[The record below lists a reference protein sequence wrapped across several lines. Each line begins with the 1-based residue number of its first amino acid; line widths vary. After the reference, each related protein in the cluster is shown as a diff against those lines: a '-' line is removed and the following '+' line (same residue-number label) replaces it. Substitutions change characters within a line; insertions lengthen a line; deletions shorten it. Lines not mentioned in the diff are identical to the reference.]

1 MFLEAFLCTL
11 LILNSCIETTMS
23 SKTSP
28 LSFGAFVTKN
38 ATVFK
43 IHAPRS
49 TRVHLVIFNLPEDET
64 GVEYEMTK
72 QVNGD
77 FTIELVDAGV
87 GTIYGFRLEGPLNNP
102 NLIIADPYSKAAVTQ
117 NSMSHVAKSLVI
129 DDTYDWED
137 DTWIQIDPRDLV
149 IYEMH
154 VRDMTA
160 HPTSTANQKGTYAGL
175 AEAGQNGGIEH
186 IKAMGVNAVQILPI
200 QDFANF
206 EEPFKDNKAPLSN
219 DWNPYERNH
228 WGYMT
233 TFFFA
238 PESYYASDGTDAPG
252 TWNGKDGR
260 AVNEI
265 KDMVKAFHMA
275 GIAVIMD
282 VVYNHVSNFDW
293 HPLKYIDREMYFR
306 LDKDGDYITHSGCGN
321 DTRSEHPKMRQLI
334 LESVKYWMT
343 EYHIDGFRFDLG
355 NLINAETRQLII
367 DELKAINP
375 HVILLAEPW
384 GNGYDPDGFSDMGW
398 ASFNDQFRD
407 GLKGSVFDVEEKGF
421 LFGQYRG
428 KDDQNILQ
436 CLVMGSLREYDGQYI
451 RSAHSVNYLEC
462 HDNHTFGD
470 RLRITGGFV
479 DKDEKITN
487 TQKNALVQDKLLAMN
502 KLGALFLFTSQGITF
517 IHEGQEWA
525 RSKVVAET
533 TVPDKH
539 IGLIDHN
546 SYEKDNETNWL
557 NWNEREMNR
566 ELVDYYKG
574 LIELRKQYSEFRHS
588 KPKDF
593 TFVDVG
599 EKVAV
604 AYILKDRFV
613 VILNGENEDT
623 LELDIPAG
631 QWNILADE
639 KLVNLENQQLVSNK
653 ISVPPSSGIVLKRN

>member
-1 MFLEAFLCTL
+1 
-11 LILNSCIETTMS
+11 MS
-23 SKTSP
+23 SKASP
-28 LSFGAFVTKN
+28 LSYGAFVTKN
-38 ATVFK
+38 AITFK

-64 GVEYEMTK
+64 GVEHGMTK
-72 QVNGD
+72 QDNGD
-77 FTIELVDAGV
+77 FTIELNDAGV
-87 GTIYGFRLEGPLNNP
+87 GTIYGFRLEGPLNAP
-102 NLIIADPYSKAAVTQ
+102 DLIIADPYSKAAITQ
-117 NSMSHVAKSLVI
+117 NSMRHVAKSLVV

-137 DTWIQIDPRDLV
+137 DTWIQIDPHDLI

-160 HPTSTANQKGTYAGL
+160 HPTSTANQKGTYLGL
-175 AEAGQNGGIEH
+175 VEAGQNSGIEH
-186 IKAMGVNAVQILPI
+186 LKSMSVNAVQILPI

-206 EEPFKDNKAPLSN
+206 EVPFKDNKAPLYN

-265 KDMVKAFHMA
+265 KDMVKAFHKA

-282 VVYNHVSNFDW
+282 VVYNHVSNYDW
-293 HPLKYIDREMYFR
+293 QPLKYIDRKMYFR
-306 LDKDGDYITHSGCGN
+306 LDKNSNYIANSGCGN
-321 DTRSEHPKMRQLI
+321 DTRSEHPQMRQLI
-334 LESVKYWMT
+334 LESIKYWMT

-355 NLINAETRQLII
+355 NMIDAETRQFII

-375 HVILLAEPW
+375 YVILLAEPW
-384 GNGYDPDGFSDMGW
+384 GNGYDPSGFSDMGW
-398 ASFNDQFRD
+398 ATFNDQFRD
-407 GLKGSVFDVEEKGF
+407 GLNGGVSDVKEKGF

-428 KDDQNILQ
+428 QEDQKNLQ

-451 RSAHSVNYLEC
+451 KSDHSVNYLEC

-487 TQKNALVQDKLLAMN
+487 TEKNAFVQDKLLAMN

-525 RSKVVAET
+525 RSKVVVET
-533 TVPDKH
+533 TVPDEYVGK
-539 IGLIDHN
+539 IDHN

-557 NWNEREMNR
+557 NWNEREMNH

-588 KPKDF
+588 KPEDF
-593 TFVDVG
+593 EFMDVG

-639 KLVNLENQQLVSNK
+639 KLVNLENQQLISNK
-653 ISVPPSSGIVLKRN
+653 IIVPPSAGIVLKRN

>member
-1 MFLEAFLCTL
+1 
-11 LILNSCIETTMS
+11 
-23 SKTSP
+23 
-28 LSFGAFVTKN
+28 
-38 ATVFK
+38 
-43 IHAPRS
+43 
-49 TRVHLVIFNLPEDET
+49 
-64 GVEYEMTK
+64 
-72 QVNGD
+72 
-77 FTIELVDAGV
+77 
-87 GTIYGFRLEGPLNNP
+87 
-102 NLIIADPYSKAAVTQ
+102 
-117 NSMSHVAKSLVI
+117 
-129 DDTYDWED
+129 
-137 DTWIQIDPRDLV
+137 
-149 IYEMH
+149 MH

-355 NLINAETRQLII
+355 NLIDAETRQLII

-384 GNGYDPDGFSDMGW
+384 GNGYDPDGFSDIGW
-398 ASFNDQFRD
+398 ATFNDQFRD
-407 GLKGSVFDVEEKGF
+407 GLRGGVSDVEEKGF

-428 KDDQNILQ
+428 QDDQNFLQ

-451 RSAHSVNYLEC
+451 KSAHSVNYLEC

-487 TQKNALVQDKLLAMN
+487 TEKNVLVQDKLLAMN

-525 RSKVVAET
+525 RSKVVVET
-533 TVPDKH
+533 TVPDEHVGK
-539 IGLIDHN
+539 IDHN

-588 KPKDF
+588 KPEDF
-593 TFVDVG
+593 EFMDVG

-604 AYILKDRFV
+604 AYILKNRFV

-623 LELDIPAG
+623 LEFDISAD
-631 QWNILADE
+631 QWYILADE
-639 KLVNLENQQLVSNK
+639 KIVNLENQQLVSNK
-653 ISVPPSSGIVLKRN
+653 IIVPPSSGIVLKRN

>member
-1 MFLEAFLCTL
+1 MNIKNTQ
-11 LILNSCIETTMS
+11 
-23 SKTSP
+23 
-28 LSFGAFVTKN
+28 LSYGAFVFKN
-38 ATVFK
+38 STTFK
-43 IHAPRS
+43 IHAPKS
-49 TRVHLVIFNLPEDET
+49 THAYLVIFDSPEAEKGT
-64 GVEYEMTK
+64 EYEMVK
-72 QVNGD
+72 KDNGD
-77 FTIELVDAGV
+77 FVYELENVGYGTYYGYRLKGRLNDANV
-87 GTIYGFRLEGPLNNP
+87 
-102 NLIIADPYSKAAVTQ
+102 IIADPYSKAAVTQ

-129 DDTYDWED
+129 DDTYDWGD
-137 DTWIQIDPRDLV
+137 DTWIKIDPHDLI

-154 VRDMTA
+154 IRDMTA
-160 HPTSTANQKGTYAGL
+160 HPTSTAMQKGTYAGL

-186 IKAMGVNAVQILPI
+186 IEAMGVNAVQILPI

-206 EEPFKDNKAPLSN
+206 EVPFKDNKAPLYN

-233 TFFFA
+233 AFFFA
-238 PESYYASDGTDAPG
+238 PESYYASDGTDIPG
-252 TWNGKDGR
+252 SWNGRDGR
-260 AVNEI
+260 SINEI
-265 KDMVKAFHMA
+265 KDMVKAFHKKD
-275 GIAVIMD
+275 IAVIMD
-282 VVYNHVSNFDW
+282 VVYNHVSNYDW
-293 HPLKYIDREMYFR
+293 QPLKYIDREMYFR
-306 LDKDGDYITHSGCGN
+306 LDKNSNYIANSGCGN

-334 LESVKYWMT
+334 LESIKYWMT

-355 NLINAETRQLII
+355 NLIDAETRQLII

-398 ASFNDQFRD
+398 ATFNDQFRD
-407 GLKGSVFDVEEKGF
+407 GLKGGVSDVEEKGF
-421 LFGQYRG
+421 LFGQYR
-428 KDDQNILQ
+428 DQKILQ

-451 RSAHSVNYLEC
+451 KSAHSVNYLEC
-462 HDNHTFGD
+462 HDDYTFGD
-470 RLRITGGFV
+470 RLRIAGGFV

-487 TQKNALVQDKLLAMN
+487 TEKNALVQDKLLAMN

-533 TVPDKH
+533 TVPDEHVGK
-539 IGLIDHN
+539 IDHN

-588 KPKDF
+588 KPEDF
-593 TFVDVG
+593 EFMDVG

-631 QWNILADE
+631 HWNILADE
-639 KLVNLENQQLVSNK
+639 KRVNLENQQLVSNK
-653 ISVPPSSGIVLKRN
+653 IIVPPSSGIVLKRN

>member
-1 MFLEAFLCTL
+1 
-11 LILNSCIETTMS
+11 MS
-23 SKTSP
+23 SKASP
-28 LSFGAFVTKN
+28 LSYGAFVTKN
-38 ATVFK
+38 AITFK

-64 GVEYEMTK
+64 GVEHGMTK
-72 QVNGD
+72 QDNGD
-77 FTIELVDAGV
+77 FTIESNEAGV
-87 GTIYGFRLEGPLNNP
+87 GTIYGFRLEGPLNAP
-102 NLIIADPYSKAAVTQ
+102 DLIIADPYSKAAITQ
-117 NSMSHVAKSLVI
+117 NSMRHVAKSLVV

-137 DTWIQIDPRDLV
+137 DTWIQIDPRDLI

-160 HPTSTANQKGTYAGL
+160 HPTSTAHQKGTYLGL
-175 AEAGQNGGIEH
+175 VEGGQNSGIEH
-186 IKAMGVNAVQILPI
+186 LKSMSVNAVQILPI

-206 EEPFKDNKAPLSN
+206 EVPFKDNKAPLYN

-265 KDMVKAFHMA
+265 KDMVKAFHKA

-282 VVYNHVSNFDW
+282 VVYNHVSNYDW
-293 HPLKYIDREMYFR
+293 QPLKYIDRKMYFR
-306 LDKDGDYITHSGCGN
+306 LDKNSNYIANSGCGN
-321 DTRSEHPKMRQLI
+321 DTRSEHPQMRQLI
-334 LESVKYWMT
+334 LESIKYWMT

-355 NLINAETRQLII
+355 NLIDAETRQFII

-375 HVILLAEPW
+375 YVILLAEPW
-384 GNGYDPDGFSDMGW
+384 GNGYDPSGFSDMGW
-398 ASFNDQFRD
+398 ATFNDQFRD
-407 GLKGSVFDVEEKGF
+407 GLNGGVSDVEEKGF

-428 KDDQNILQ
+428 QEDQKNLQ

-451 RSAHSVNYLEC
+451 KSDHSVNYLEC

-479 DKDEKITN
+479 DKDEKINN
-487 TQKNALVQDKLLAMN
+487 TEKNAFVQDKLLAMN

-525 RSKVVAET
+525 RSKVIVET
-533 TVPDKH
+533 TVPDEYVGK
-539 IGLIDHN
+539 IDHN

-588 KPKDF
+588 KPEDF
-593 TFVDVG
+593 EFMDVG

-639 KLVNLENQQLVSNK
+639 KLVNLEKQQLVSNK
-653 ISVPPSSGIVLKRN
+653 IIVPPSSGIVLKRN

>member
-1 MFLEAFLCTL
+1 
-11 LILNSCIETTMS
+11 MS
-23 SKTSP
+23 SKASP
-28 LSFGAFVTKN
+28 LSYGAFVTKN
-38 ATVFK
+38 AITFK

-49 TRVHLVIFNLPEDET
+49 IRAHLVIFNLPEDET

-72 QVNGD
+72 QDNGD
-77 FTIELVDAGV
+77 FTTELVDAGV

-102 NLIIADPYSKAAVTQ
+102 DLIIADPYSKAAITQ
-117 NSMSHVAKSLVI
+117 NSMRHVAKSLVV
-129 DDTYDWED
+129 DDIYDWRD
-137 DTWIQIDPRDLV
+137 DNWIQIDPRDLV

-154 VRDMTA
+154 VRDMTT

-206 EEPFKDNKAPLSN
+206 EEPFKNNKTPLSN
-219 DWNPYERNH
+219 DSNTYERNH

-238 PESYYASDGTDAPG
+238 PESYYASDGTDTPG
-252 TWNGKDGR
+252 NWNGKDGR

-265 KDMVKAFHMA
+265 KDMVKAFHEA

-282 VVYNHVSNFDW
+282 VVYNHVSNYDW
-293 HPLKYIDREMYFR
+293 QPLKYIDREMYFR
-306 LDKDGDYITHSGCGN
+306 LEKDGDYITHSGCGN

-334 LESVKYWMT
+334 LESIKYWMT

-355 NLINAETRQLII
+355 NLIDAETRQLII
-367 DELKAINP
+367 DELKSINP

-384 GNGYDPDGFSDMGW
+384 GNGYDPGGFSDMGW
-398 ASFNDQFRD
+398 ATFNDQFRD
-407 GLKGSVFDVEEKGF
+407 GLKGGVSDVEEKGF
-421 LFGQYRG
+421 LFGQYR
-428 KDDQNILQ
+428 DQKFLQ

-451 RSAHSVNYLEC
+451 KSAHSVNYLEC
-462 HDNHTFGD
+462 HDDYTFGD
-470 RLRITGGFV
+470 RLRIAGGFV

-487 TQKNALVQDKLLAMN
+487 TEKNALVKDKLLAMN

-533 TVPDKH
+533 TVPDEHVGK
-539 IGLIDHN
+539 IDHN

-574 LIELRKQYSEFRHS
+574 LIELRKQFSEFRYS
-588 KPKDF
+588 KPEDF
-593 TFVDVG
+593 EFIDVD

-631 QWNILADE
+631 HWNIVADE
-639 KLVNLENQQLVSNK
+639 KRVNLENQQLISNK

>member
-1 MFLEAFLCTL
+1 MNIKNTQ
-11 LILNSCIETTMS
+11 
-23 SKTSP
+23 
-28 LSFGAFVTKN
+28 LSYGAFVFKN
-38 ATVFK
+38 STTFK
-43 IHAPRS
+43 IHAPKS
-49 TRVHLVIFNLPEDET
+49 THAYLVIFDSPEAEKGT
-64 GVEYEMTK
+64 EYEMVK
-72 QVNGD
+72 KDNGD
-77 FTIELVDAGV
+77 FVYELENVGYGTYYGYRLKGRLNDANV
-87 GTIYGFRLEGPLNNP
+87 
-102 NLIIADPYSKAAVTQ
+102 IIADPYSKAAVTQ

-129 DDTYDWED
+129 DDTYDWGD
-137 DTWIQIDPRDLV
+137 DTWIKIDPHDLI

-154 VRDMTA
+154 IRDMTA
-160 HPTSTANQKGTYAGL
+160 HPTSTAMQKGTYAGL

-186 IKAMGVNAVQILPI
+186 IEAMGVNAVQILPI

-206 EEPFKDNKAPLSN
+206 EVPFKDNKAPLYN

-233 TFFFA
+233 AFFFA
-238 PESYYASDGTDAPG
+238 PESYYASDGTDIPG
-252 TWNGKDGR
+252 SWNGRDGR
-260 AVNEI
+260 SINEI
-265 KDMVKAFHMA
+265 KDMVKAFHKKD
-275 GIAVIMD
+275 IAVIMD
-282 VVYNHVSNFDW
+282 VVYNHVSNYDW
-293 HPLKYIDREMYFR
+293 QPLKYIDREMYFR
-306 LDKDGDYITHSGCGN
+306 LDKNSNYIANSGCGN
-321 DTRSEHPKMRQLI
+321 DTRSEHPKMQQLI

-343 EYHIDGFRFDLG
+343 EYHVDGFRFDLG
-355 NLINAETRQLII
+355 NLIDAETRQLII
-367 DELKAINP
+367 DKLKAINP

-398 ASFNDQFRD
+398 ATFNDQFRD
-407 GLKGSVFDVEEKGF
+407 GLKGGVSDVEEKGF
-421 LFGQYRG
+421 LFGQYR
-428 KDDQNILQ
+428 DQKILQ

-451 RSAHSVNYLEC
+451 KSAHSVNYLEC
-462 HDNHTFGD
+462 HDDYTFGD
-470 RLRITGGFV
+470 RLRIAGGFV

-487 TQKNALVQDKLLAMN
+487 TEKNALVQDKLLAMN

-533 TVPDKH
+533 TVPDEHVGK
-539 IGLIDHN
+539 IDHN

-588 KPKDF
+588 KPEDF
-593 TFVDVG
+593 EFMDVG

-639 KLVNLENQQLVSNK
+639 KRVNLENQQLVSNK
-653 ISVPPSSGIVLKRN
+653 IIVPPSSGIVLKRN

>member
-1 MFLEAFLCTL
+1 MLKIGIIIITL
-11 LILNSCIETTMS
+11 FMS
-23 SKTSP
+23 AYSKESP
-28 LSFGAFVTKN
+28 TLSYGAFVQGNQT
-38 ATVFK
+38 TFK

-49 TRVHLVIFNLPEDET
+49 TEVNLVIFEKPDDET
-64 GVEYEMTK
+64 GYKHPMVKNESGDWTLTLSDVGIGTLYGYRLSGP
-72 QVNGD
+72 VND
-77 FTIELVDAGV
+77 STI
-87 GTIYGFRLEGPLNNP
+87 
-102 NLIIADPYSKAAVTQ
+102 IIADPYSKAAVTQ

-137 DTWIQIDPRDLV
+137 DTWIEIDPRDLV

-206 EEPFKDNKAPLSN
+206 EVPFKDNKAPLYN

-238 PESYYASDGTDAPG
+238 PESYYASNGTNDPQA
-252 TWNGKDGR
+252 WNGTDGR
-260 AVNEI
+260 AVHEL
-265 KDMVKAFHMA
+265 KDMVKAFHKEN
-275 GIAVIMD
+275 IVVILD
-282 VVYNHVSNFDW
+282 VVYNHVSQFDNN
-293 HPLKYIDREMYFR
+293 PLKFIDRDLYFR
-306 LDKDGDYITHSGCGN
+306 FDKNGKWSTKSGCGN
-321 DTRSEHPKMRQLI
+321 DCKTESPPMRNLI
-334 LESVKYWMT
+334 LESLKYSMK
-343 EYHIDGFRFDLG
+343 EYHVDGFRFDLG
-355 NLINAETRQLII
+355 QLIDPETRDII
-367 DELKAINP
+367 ILELRAINP
-375 HVILLAEPW
+375 NVIILAEPW
-384 GNGYDPDGFSDMGW
+384 GGGYNPHGFSDQGW

-407 GLKGSVFDVEEKGF
+407 GLKGSLFDINDKGF
-421 LFGQYRG
+421 LFGKLRKGDNQKFFRR
-428 KDDQNILQ
+428 LA
-436 CLVMGSLREYDGQYI
+436 MGSLGEHGGQYI
-451 RSAHSVNYLEC
+451 SSDHSVNYLES
-462 HDNHTFGD
+462 HDDLTFGD

-479 DKDEKITN
+479 EKHDVITDRKSHAKVDGN
-487 TQKNALVQDKLLAMN
+487 LMSMS
-502 KLGALFLFTSQGITF
+502 KLGALYLFTSQGIVF
-517 IHEGQEWA
+517 MHQGQEWA
-525 RSKVVAET
+525 RSKVIADT
-533 TVPDKH
+533 KAPDQYV
-539 IGLIDHN
+539 GQLDHN

-557 NWNEREMNR
+557 NWNEREMNL

-588 KPKDF
+588 KPEDF
-593 TFVDVG
+593 EFMDVG
-599 EKVAV
+599 EKAAV

-653 ISVPPSSGIVLKRN
+653 ILVPPSSGIVLKQN

>member
-1 MFLEAFLCTL
+1 MFLPTL
-11 LILNSCIETTMS
+11 NN
-23 SKTSP
+23 P
-28 LSFGAFVTKN
+28 LSYGAFVSNNSTI
-38 ATVFK
+38 FK
-43 IHAPRS
+43 IHAPK
-49 TRVHLVIFNLPEDET
+49 TTHAYLVIFNLQEDDT
-64 GVEYEMTK
+64 GVEHEMTK
-72 QVNGD
+72 QDNGD

-87 GTIYGFRLEGPLNNP
+87 GTIYGFRLKGPLNDS
-102 NLIIADPYSKAAVTQ
+102 NLIIADPYSKAAITQ
-117 NSMSHVAKSLVI
+117 NSMHHVAKSLVI
-129 DDTYDWED
+129 DDTYDWEN
-137 DTWIQIDPRDLV
+137 DTWIKIDPCDLV

-175 AEAGQNGGIEH
+175 VEAGQNGGIEH
-186 IKAMGVNAVQILPI
+186 IQYMGVNAVQILPI
-200 QDFANF
+200 QDFSNF
-206 EEPFKDNKAPLSN
+206 EVPFKDNKAPIYN
-219 DWNPYERNH
+219 DWNPYGRNH

-238 PESYYASDGTDAPG
+238 PESYYASDGTDIPG
-252 TWNGKDGR
+252 SWNGRNGR
-260 AVNEI
+260 SINEI
-265 KDMVKAFHMA
+265 KDMVKAFHKKD
-275 GIAVIMD
+275 IAVIMD
-282 VVYNHVSNFDW
+282 VVYNHVSNYDW
-293 HPLKYIDREMYFR
+293 QPLKYIDREMYFR
-306 LDKDGDYITHSGCGN
+306 LDKNSNYISNSGCGN
-321 DTRSEHPKMRQLI
+321 DTRSEHPKMQQLI
-334 LESVKYWMT
+334 LESLKYWMI
-343 EYHIDGFRFDLG
+343 ENHVDGFRFDLG
-355 NLINAETRQLII
+355 NLIDAETRQLII

-407 GLKGSVFDVEEKGF
+407 GLKGGVSDVEEKGF
-421 LFGQYRG
+421 LFGQYR
-428 KDDQNILQ
+428 DQKILQ

-451 RSAHSVNYLEC
+451 KSAHSVNYLEC
-462 HDNHTFGD
+462 HDDYTFGD
-470 RLRITGGFV
+470 RLRIAGGFV

-487 TQKNALVQDKLLAMN
+487 TEKNAFVQDKLLAIN

-533 TVPDKH
+533 TVPDEHVGK
-539 IGLIDHN
+539 IDHN

-557 NWNEREMNR
+557 NWNEREMNH

-574 LIELRKQYSEFRHS
+574 LIELRKQFSEFRYS
-588 KPKDF
+588 KPEDF
-593 TFVDVG
+593 EFIDVD

-623 LELDIPAG
+623 LELDKPAG

-653 ISVPPSSGIVLKRN
+653 IIVPPSSGIVLKRN